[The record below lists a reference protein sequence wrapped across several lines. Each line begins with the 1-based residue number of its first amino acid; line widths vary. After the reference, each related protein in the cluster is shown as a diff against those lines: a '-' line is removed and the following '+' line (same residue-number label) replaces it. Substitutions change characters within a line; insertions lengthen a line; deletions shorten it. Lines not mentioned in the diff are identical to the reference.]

1 MAVRQAARA
10 ANKRALLRTSELLQ
24 DYLKGLKTEQ
34 ADLIAEHER
43 LQTILDLIERQMT
56 TLKEAID
63 IDAKLAEFDVGGS
76 RTPEAGVEGLS
87 REIA

>member
-24 DYLKGLKTEQ
+24 DYLEGLETEQ
-34 ADLIAEHER
+34 ADLIAKRER

-63 IDAKLAEFDVGGS
+63 IDAKLAELDVGGS
-76 RTPEAGVEGLS
+76 RTPEAGVEGVS
-87 REIA
+87 GEIA